1 MLVSACRKIVSAA
14 SAALCGF
21 LFASRIRIYVSVLLI
36 PFQPWYSRGEATRLR
51 VVAKDLFYA
60 KLERTPSEGIR
71 FSSTDL
77 RPTSISRK
85 KDLPAEIDASNF
97 RTRVATATSLTRIS
111 GKNKWNFL
119 LEGFLVS

>member
-21 LFASRIRIYVSVLLI
+21 LFASRIRIYVSVLLLI

-60 KLERTPSEGIR
+60 KPERTPSEGIT
-71 FSSTDL
+71 FFSTDL

-85 KDLPAEIDASNF
+85 KDLPGEIDASNCHI
-97 RTRVATATSLTRIS
+97 RVANLKFWTLFYLHVLFLT
-111 GKNKWNFL
+111 L
-119 LEGFLVS
+119 LKLH